1 MLMKSLKVLIT
12 AAGTVT
18 CQSIIKGFRQQQ
30 EVDVCITTV
39 DASPMSAGRY
49 FADRFYLIPSAPDPA
64 YLPTLLEIV
73 EREHIQLLIPI
84 LDEEFM
90 KLAEGRA
97 QFERR
102 GCRVVISSPQTV
114 ATCNQKDKTSQFFL
128 ANGIA
133 TPQAW
138 RADELPE
145 VDRIPYPIFVKP
157 RTNGRGSVGV
167 HKICN
172 AAEFLVWKDRVED
185 PIYNEFVEGE
195 EYTIDVLTDFE
206 GRVLAVL
213 PRRRVEVK
221 AGVSYKGL
229 TVRDPEMIR
238 MGKLIA
244 EKAGI
249 LGPANIQCFKTP
261 RGLIFFEINARFSGT
276 LAFSIAAGLNS
287 PLLLAKCAL
296 GEKVERRIDDFE
308 DGLMMLRFWDEIF
321 VRNGDKPRR
330 VAIPLGEQGR

>member
-1 MLMKSLKVLIT
+1 MKSLKVLIT

-30 EVDVCITTV
+30 ELDVCITTV
-39 DASPMSAGRY
+39 DASPLSAGRY
-49 FADRFYLIPSAPDPA
+49 FADRFFLIPSAPDPA
-64 YLPTLLEIV
+64 YLPALFEIV
-73 EREHIQLLIPI
+73 EREGIQLLIPI

-90 KLAEGRA
+90 KLAQSRDE
-97 QFERR
+97 FERR
-102 GCRVVISSPQTV
+102 GCRVVISSPETI
-114 ATCNQKDKTSQFFL
+114 AICNHKDKTSQFFS

-133 TPQAW
+133 TPKAW

-145 VDRIPYPIFVKP
+145 PDRIPYPILVKP
-157 RTNGRGSVGV
+157 RSNGRGSVGV

-172 AAEFLVWKDRVED
+172 AAEFLLWKDRVQD
-185 PIYNEFVEGE
+185 PLYNEFVDGE
-195 EYTIDVLTDFE
+195 EYTIDVLCDFD
-206 GRVLAVL
+206 GRVQAVL
-213 PRRRVEVK
+213 PRRRIEIK

-238 MGKLIA
+238 VGKLIA
-244 EKAGI
+244 ERVGI
-249 LGPANIQCFKTP
+249 VGPANIQCFKTD
-261 RGLIFFEINARFSGT
+261 RGLVFFEINARFSGT

-296 GEKVERRIDDFE
+296 GEKLQRRIDDFE
-308 DGLMMLRFWDEIF
+308 DGLMMLRYWDEIF
-321 VRNGDKPRR
+321 VHNGDKPRR